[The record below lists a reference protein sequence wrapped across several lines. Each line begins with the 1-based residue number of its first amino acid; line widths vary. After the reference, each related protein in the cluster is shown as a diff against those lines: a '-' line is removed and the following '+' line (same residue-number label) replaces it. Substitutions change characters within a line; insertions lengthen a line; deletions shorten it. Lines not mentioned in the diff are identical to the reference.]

1 MSAGLI
7 SLFLVVLALA
17 LMPMGLKWLQ
27 RRVGGSLAGLPAAS
41 KVVSVVAVGPQQR
54 VVTVEAGPE
63 HDRVWLVLGVTAQTV
78 NCLHTSPAP
87 ARPADGPQKSAFSD
101 LMSKPEVLP

>member
-17 LMPMGLKWLQ
+17 MMPMGLKWLQ
-27 RRVGGSLAGLPAAS
+27 RRLGGNMAGLPSVS
-41 KVVSVVAVGPQQR
+41 KVVSVIAVGPQQR

-78 NCLHTSPAP
+78 NCLHTSSAP
-87 ARPADGPQKSAFSD
+87 ARQADGPQKGAFAD
-101 LMSKPEVLP
+101 LMTKPEVLP